1 MPESRVIP
9 TAQAAD
15 LPTFTILVDGNVLA
29 SAYQVLSLVVEKEIN
44 RIAWAKI
51 VLIDGD
57 PSAQDFSI
65 SNEDVFVP
73 GKEIEIQAGYHADE
87 ETIFKGVVIAQ
98 KLKIR
103 ADKMQLEVSCKD
115 QAVKL
120 TGLRKSRYFYDSTD
134 SDILENIIADA
145 GLEADVEA
153 TDTSYPEMVQYQ
165 LSDWDFCVTRAQAN
179 GKVCVVDDGKFSV
192 LAPNIGQEEQLTL
205 VFGATI
211 LGFDAELD
219 ARNQHGKV
227 SALGW
232 DVANQSI
239 LEKEAETPE
248 VQLNGDIATDAWDE
262 LAAGDT
268 QQLKR
273 GSTVNDA
280 GLQQWANARDLFN
293 QLSKVR
299 GRVQFQGFGSV
310 KPNTTLVLAG
320 VGRRFSGKVYV
331 SAVRH
336 QITDGNWTT
345 DAQFGMNARWF
356 SETVDINE
364 KPAAGLLGA
373 VSGLH
378 VAKVSQI
385 HNDPMGEYR
394 VQVRL
399 PLISNDEDG
408 VWARVATLDAGDG
421 RGSFFRPELDDEV
434 VVGFLNDD
442 PNNPVIL
449 GMMHSSAL
457 PSPIEASEENNEKG
471 LVTRSGIRSVF
482 NDDKVAATLETPA
495 GKKITI
501 DEDAGVVQLEDE
513 NGNLIKL
520 NSDGIL
526 LESAHDI
533 TINATGDIKLEGMNI
548 NNKANG
554 EFAADGAAGA
564 KINSSA
570 IVEING
576 SLVKIN

>member
-65 SNEDVFVP
+65 SNEDVFVL

-232 DVANQSI
+232 DVANQSV

-457 PSPIEASEENNEKG
+457 HSPIEASEENNEKG

-564 KINSSA
+564 IISSSA
-570 IVEING
+570 IMEING